1 MRTFDNLDELERKP
15 NQLLG
20 ISPCARI
27 DQAKIDLF
35 AAATGDNQ
43 WIHVDPVASASGPYG
58 GTIVHGYLALSTIV
72 KLEMLTYEI
81 RGVKVRLNYGLDRL
95 RFMTPLK
102 VDSEIFAEI
111 HSTKVE
117 RTGEN
122 AKLFK
127 DITLYAKGEERPI
140 LKVSNITYL
149 VLE

>member
-1 MRTFDNLDELERKP
+1 MRIIEDLRELEQEP

-20 ISPCARI
+20 ISPSLRI

-35 AAATGDNQ
+35 ATATGDDQ
-43 WIHVDPVASASGPYG
+43 WIHVDPIASAAGPYG
-58 GTIVHGYLALSTIV
+58 GTIAHGYLGLSTII
-72 KLEMLTYEI
+72 KLETLTYEI
-81 RGVKVRLNYGLDRL
+81 KGVKTRLNYGLDRL

-102 VDSEIFAEI
+102 VDSEVFAEI
-111 HSTKVE
+111 YSTKVE
-117 RTGEN
+117 RSGDN

-149 VLE
+149 VLK